1 MSVEYIL
8 DRFGKKIGMSPTDT
22 SQRALLLDYLNEA
35 AQELYEQ
42 SDMPGC
48 LEEAEFY
55 VQGDKTVAMPA
66 DVYVIRGIR
75 EKSGSNAEWETEAL
89 TARYRENSWE
99 TNHNKFRVKG
109 YSPLKVSLPAAIT
122 GATGSANTNKISVRT
137 YGPTTASDV
146 AYVVADING
155 LFIEESKVSISGADL
170 ATASGYSAVDF
181 SGNEPIK
188 DIKSFSRTRTLS
200 VTTGSYTNPVTGI
213 TGEVAGHGIVQLVDH
228 ADNSIVYAEIL
239 PGYEE
244 SRYLIIDVSE
254 FPFSSTADQDDSHT
268 LQVLY
273 KKTLPV
279 FRNDRDEFPAV
290 GYDNIL
296 VSKCMELFLEEQ
308 GKVEEAILHD
318 RKATRSLARR
328 QADLERGQEQK
339 VVFKRHNHD
348 KLSWLAT
355 HNRRS

>member
-8 DRFGKKIGMSPTDT
+8 DRFGKKIGMSPSDT

-48 LEEAEFY
+48 LDEAEFY
-55 VQGDKTVAMPA
+55 VQGNKTVAMPP
-66 DVYVIRGIR
+66 DVYAIRGIR
-75 EKSGSNAEWETEAL
+75 EKAGTNVEWETEAL

-109 YSPLKVSLPAAIT
+109 YSPLKISLPTSITEAANSTNKLIVKTFGITTTSDDFEVVVKTPYSEAFLVSVSGLSAVTSAVSSATSTLAPADNVAIT
-122 GATGSANTNKISVRT
+122 
-137 YGPTTASDV
+137 
-146 AYVVADING
+146 DI
-155 LFIEESKVSISGADL
+155 I
-170 ATASGYSAVDF
+170 
-181 SGNEPIK
+181 
-188 DIKSFSRTRTLS
+188 SFSRTLEPTATSGL
-200 VTTGSYTNPVTGI
+200 
-213 TGEVAGHGIVQLVDH
+213 VQLLDY
-228 ADNSIVYAEIL
+228 ADNTIVYAEIL
-239 PGYEE
+239 SNSME

-254 FPFSSTADQDDSHT
+254 FPFSSTAGQDDSHT

-273 KKTLPV
+273 KKTLP
-279 FRNDRDEFPAV
+279 RLQNDTDEFPAI

-318 RKATRSLARR
+318 RKATRSLSRR
-328 QADLERGQEQK
+328 QADLERSQEQK

>member
-8 DRFGKKIGMSPTDT
+8 DRFGKKIGMSPSDT
-22 SQRALLLDYLNEA
+22 SQRGLLLDYLNEA

-55 VQGDKTVAMPA
+55 VQGNKTVAMPS
-66 DVYVIRGIR
+66 DVYAIRGIR
-75 EKSGSNAEWETEAL
+75 EKAGINNEWETEAL

-99 TNHNKFRVKG
+99 TNHNKFRIKG
-109 YSPLKVSLPAAIT
+109 YSPLKISLPTSITEAANSTNKLIVKTFGITTTSDDFEVVVKTPYSEAFLVSVTGLSAVTSAISSATNTLAPANNVAIT
-122 GATGSANTNKISVRT
+122 
-137 YGPTTASDV
+137 
-146 AYVVADING
+146 DI
-155 LFIEESKVSISGADL
+155 I
-170 ATASGYSAVDF
+170 
-181 SGNEPIK
+181 
-188 DIKSFSRTRTLS
+188 SFSRTLEPTATSGL
-200 VTTGSYTNPVTGI
+200 
-213 TGEVAGHGIVQLVDH
+213 VQLLDY
-228 ADNSIVYAEIL
+228 ADNTIVYAEIL
-239 PGYEE
+239 SNSME

-254 FPFSSTADQDDSHT
+254 FPFSSTAGQDDSHT

-273 KKTLPV
+273 KKTLP
-279 FRNDRDEFPAV
+279 RLQNDTDEFPAI

-318 RKATRSLARR
+318 RKATRSLSRR
-328 QADLERGQEQK
+328 QADLERSQEQK

>member
-8 DRFGKKIGMSPTDT
+8 DRFGKKIGMSPSDT

-55 VQGDKTVAMPA
+55 VQGNKTVAMPS
-66 DVYVIRGIR
+66 DVYAIRGIR
-75 EKSGSNAEWETEAL
+75 EKAGINNEWETEAL

-99 TNHNKFRVKG
+99 TNHNKFRIKG
-109 YSPLKVSLPAAIT
+109 YSPLKISLPTSITEAANSTNKLIVKTFGITTTSDDFEVVVKTPYSEAFLVSVTGLSAVTSAISSATNTLAPANNVAIT
-122 GATGSANTNKISVRT
+122 
-137 YGPTTASDV
+137 
-146 AYVVADING
+146 DI
-155 LFIEESKVSISGADL
+155 I
-170 ATASGYSAVDF
+170 
-181 SGNEPIK
+181 
-188 DIKSFSRTRTLS
+188 SFSRTLEPTATSGL
-200 VTTGSYTNPVTGI
+200 
-213 TGEVAGHGIVQLVDH
+213 VQLLDY
-228 ADNSIVYAEIL
+228 ADNTIVYAEIL
-239 PGYEE
+239 SNSME

-254 FPFSSTADQDDSHT
+254 FPFSSTAGQDDSHT

-273 KKTLPV
+273 KKTLP
-279 FRNDRDEFPAV
+279 RLQNDTDEFPAI

-318 RKATRSLARR
+318 RKATRSLSRR
-328 QADLERGQEQK
+328 QADLERSQEQK